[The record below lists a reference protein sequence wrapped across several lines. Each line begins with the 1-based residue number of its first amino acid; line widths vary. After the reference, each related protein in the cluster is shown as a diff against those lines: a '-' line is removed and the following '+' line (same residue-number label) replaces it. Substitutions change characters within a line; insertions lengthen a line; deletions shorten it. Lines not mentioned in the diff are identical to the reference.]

1 MALTKVQTIGIET
14 GISLT
19 GVTTVT
25 TLNAS
30 TDTLS
35 VGGTVNFGG
44 NVSIAGTLTY
54 EDVTNIDSVGLIT
67 ARNGINV
74 QSAGL
79 TVVGVTTLS
88 STKSQFDS
96 TGSLYLNSGGSSNSG
111 NYLAKVGSDGSAD
124 FLSNISIADKII
136 HYGDTNTAIRFPGN
150 DTFTVETSGSEA
162 LRIDGS
168 GRLLL
173 GITSNYATGNADDLV
188 IGSNSSST
196 ERGIT
201 LGSTVASAIR
211 FADAGSVSAGMIQ
224 YVHNASGTDYMNF
237 YTAVTERMRIDSAGS
252 LLVNTTTSRSVMD
265 QAGNGPTPKLQIEG
279 EDSNGIISVIS
290 AGDADANRCGTI
302 NLGRHR
308 NGTVGGTATIVQN
321 GDALGAVVFSGG
333 DGGDMLTCGAK
344 IHAVVD
350 GAPGANDMP
359 GALIFST
366 TPDGQGHGFNTE
378 RMRIDSS
385 GVVKLTQSGN
395 NPRYGSLE
403 ASGDAF
409 RLKAFSGNASHNAT
423 MQFFTGANSPTER
436 MRIDSDG
443 HIGVNNTSPGSY
455 YANQLVVDT
464 GSDSQSGITIVSST
478 SAQGLL
484 AFADG
489 TSGADRYRGFIDYNH
504 STNHMTFGVNGNTQA
519 ALRSGGL
526 FQASSSGNFYG
537 DQTVDF
543 HSFNQDGSGQWTLG
557 ARNENS
563 NPYGFIV
570 RYNTDH
576 NDTGH
581 ECYYF
586 IADNNARY
594 YVRSNGGIVNY
605 QSNNANLCDE
615 REKKNIVDLDT
626 KWDKVKSWE
635 LKKFHYNEDADT
647 DDLRYGVIAQQVE
660 QSCPEVLTEW
670 EKRKAEDAVLDED
683 GNVVTPAQE
692 QVMRKG
698 VKEQQMMWMAIKALQ
713 EAQTRIETLET
724 QLTDALSRITA
735 LEG

>member
-1 MALTKVQTIGIET
+1 
-14 GISLT
+14 
-19 GVTTVT
+19 
-25 TLNAS
+25 
-30 TDTLS
+30 
-35 VGGTVNFGG
+35 
-44 NVSIAGTLTY
+44 
-54 EDVTNIDSVGLIT
+54 
-67 ARNGINV
+67 
-74 QSAGL
+74 
-79 TVVGVTTLS
+79 
-88 STKSQFDS
+88 
-96 TGSLYLNSGGSSNSG
+96 
-111 NYLAKVGSDGSAD
+111 
-124 FLSNISIADKII
+124 
-136 HYGDTNTAIRFPGN
+136 
-150 DTFTVETSGSEA
+150 
-162 LRIDGS
+162 
-168 GRLLL
+168 
-173 GITSNYATGNADDLV
+173 
-188 IGSNSSST
+188 
-196 ERGIT
+196 
-201 LGSTVASAIR
+201 
-211 FADAGSVSAGMIQ
+211 
-224 YVHNASGTDYMNF
+224 
-237 YTAVTERMRIDSAGS
+237 
-252 LLVNTTTSRSVMD
+252 
-265 QAGNGPTPKLQIEG
+265 
-279 EDSNGIISVIS
+279 
-290 AGDADANRCGTI
+290 
-302 NLGRHR
+302 
-308 NGTVGGTATIVQN
+308 
-321 GDALGAVVFSGG
+321 
-333 DGGDMLTCGAK
+333 
-344 IHAVVD
+344 
-350 GAPGANDMP
+350 
-359 GALIFST
+359 
-366 TPDGQGHGFNTE
+366 PDGQGHGFNTE
-378 RMRIDSS
+378 KMRIASNGDIGIGIAPAAQKLQVHESTASTESYVHITNAVSGGTSSDGMLLGMSTSAEGIVWNAENTSLLFATNNAEKMRIDN
-385 GVVKLTQSGN
+385 G
-395 NPRYGSLE
+395 
-403 ASGDAF
+403 
-409 RLKAFSGNASHNAT
+409 
-423 MQFFTGANSPTER
+423 
-436 MRIDSDG
+436 G
-443 HIGVNNTSPGSY
+443 HIGINNSSPSSY

-504 STNHMTFGVNGNTQA
+504 STNHMTFGANGNTHA

-570 RYNTDH
+570 RYNTDT
-576 NDTGH
+576 NDAGH

-605 QSNNANLCDE
+605 QSNDANLCDE